1 MDLYRYNLVNDLVMK
16 RLSWHIQWSLNPK
29 TWQRGDLTGRRG
41 GGDMATDIGVMQP
54 QFHKSRNANIRD
66 KGQKRQRKFSLR
78 ASRGNVTLTPWFQ
91 TSGSQSRSRIPFGC
105 FNHHIYGD
113 LFSSHLVPCGQWA
126 LGGWLLK
133 WSCIPS
139 VQSGRN
145 SYCTCPLH
153 GPLQDLCC
161 LLRSPR
167 WAIQVIL
174 GIESYLKA
182 QGSGRQAL
190 TAQPLS
196 SSWYIVLGAVT

>member
-1 MDLYRYNLVNDLVMK
+1 
-16 RLSWHIQWSLNPK
+16 
-29 TWQRGDLTGRRG
+29 
-41 GGDMATDIGVMQP
+41 MQP

-91 TSGSQSRSRIPFGC
+91 TSGSQSHSRIPFGC